1 MAKRKGRY
9 DRKTKETDIS
19 VKIDLDSGEYE
30 ISTPIPFF
38 THMLETL
45 AKHSGIGIKLT
56 AKGDVEVDEHHTV
69 EDIAIATGRALSKA
83 LEDKKGIERFG
94 HAILP
99 MDESVAICGVDVS
112 GRGVFRFEGDVK
124 GEIKG
129 FKGENFIHFFETLSR
144 ESGINI
150 YLEIKGFNLHH
161 KMEVGFKAFAIS
173 LKNAVRITGEEVR
186 STKGSLE

>member
-1 MAKRKGRY
+1 MARKGRY
-9 DRKTKETDIS
+9 ERKTKETDIS
-19 VKIDLDSGEYE
+19 VRIDLDFADYE

-69 EDIAIATGRALSKA
+69 EDTAIAIGRALSKA
-83 LEDKKGIERFG
+83 LGDKKGIERFG

-112 GRGVFRFEGDVK
+112 GRGVFRFEGDVR
-124 GEIKG
+124 GEIKN
-129 FKGENFIHFFETLSR
+129 FKGENFIHFFDTLAR
-144 ESGINI
+144 EAGINI

-161 KMEVGFKAFAIS
+161 KMEVGFKAFAVA
-173 LKNAVRITGEEVR
+173 LKDAVKVSGEGVR
-186 STKGSLE
+186 STKGSLG

>member
-1 MAKRKGRY
+1 MARKGRY
-9 DRKTKETDIS
+9 ERKTKETDIS
-19 VKIDLDSGEYE
+19 VRIDLDFADYE

-69 EDIAIATGRALSKA
+69 EDTAIAIGRALSKA
-83 LEDKKGIERFG
+83 LGDKKGIERFG

-112 GRGVFRFEGDVK
+112 GRGVFRFEGDVR
-124 GEIKG
+124 GEIKN
-129 FKGENFIHFFETLSR
+129 FKGENFIHFFDTLAR
-144 ESGINI
+144 EAGINI

-161 KMEVGFKAFAIS
+161 KMEAGFKAFAVA
-173 LKNAVRITGEEVR
+173 LKDAVKVSGEGVR
-186 STKGSLE
+186 STKGSLG